1 MAGVGVR
8 RSWIEGLPM
17 SSAEAEAKMD
27 EVDKRRAQERAD
39 AGEVT
44 ADEAWDR
51 VSKTLGVVEIV

>member
-1 MAGVGVR
+1 MVGVR
-8 RSWIEGLPM
+8 RSWIESLPR

-27 EVDKRRAQERAD
+27 EVDKRKAQERAD
-39 AGEVT
+39 AGEVVT